1 MTAWQLLKEWGVQCL
16 IAFDQLLNALI
27 PPLDGTVSYAD
38 ETLSA
43 RCYRAHRDG
52 RIFGKLFMRPI
63 DLMFFWQGPNHC
75 RNAYIK
81 EFERK
86 NFPDEYRAGVPI
98 FESRRSAR

>member
-1 MTAWQLLKEWGVQCL
+1 MNWNLLKEYGVQCF

-43 RCYRAHRDG
+43 RCYRAHRDEK
-52 RIFGKLFMRPI
+52 ILGKLFMPLI
-63 DLMFFWQGPNHC
+63 DLMFFWQGPGHC
-75 RNAYIK
+75 KNAYIK

-86 NFPDEYRAGVPI
+86 NYPDEYRNGAPI
-98 FESRRSAR
+98 FKSRRNAR